1 MHSKHKIVPF
11 SSGATHSKMA
21 AGEPSAAIGRAQSA
35 RPMGE
40 LDLAAART
48 AAGVARRYF
57 DSRAAAGAAAAA
69 AQ

>member
-1 MHSKHKIVPF
+1 
-11 SSGATHSKMA
+11 MA
-21 AGEPSAAIGRAQSA
+21 AGEPSAAIGRSQSA
-35 RPMGE
+35 RPMGG